1 MQRDM
6 FMCALVLRLTAS
18 LLAAAAV
25 QACAQIPPDYSPD
38 YVQVPVMSRNHP
50 DRVSHYELVPKACLV
65 PDPTDTGLGGSRLPP
80 GCANNA
86 NLLAMVERKKD
97 VVKGRKLGAAPA
109 APSARA
115 AQKYIYGTQGTLG
128 GADSSTPSTH
138 HPTTPSTEPATPA
151 PASTQTAASPAK

>member
-1 MQRDM
+1 MSAP
-6 FMCALVLRLTAS
+6 FLRLAA
-18 LLAAAAV
+18 LLVTGAAL

-38 YVQVPVMSRNHP
+38 YVHVPVMSRNHP
-50 DRVSHYELVPKACLV
+50 DRVSHYELAPKACLT

-109 APSARA
+109 SPSARA
-115 AQKYIYGTQGTLG
+115 AQKYIYGSQGTSG
-128 GADSSTPSTH
+128 VGIDPSNQ
-138 HPTTPSTEPATPA
+138 PATAPA
-151 PASTQTAASPAK
+151 PGTPTVPGTPTAPGSPSVAAAPTAR

>member
-1 MQRDM
+1 MS
-6 FMCALVLRLTAS
+6 FPFLRLGAV
-18 LLAAAAV
+18 LLAAAALP
-25 QACAQIPPDYSPD
+25 ACAQLPPDYSAD

-86 NLLAMVERKKD
+86 NLLAMAERKKD
-97 VVKGRKLGAAPA
+97 VIKGRKLGDAPA

-115 AQKYIYGTQGTLG
+115 AQKYIYGTSGTLG
-128 GADSSTPSTH
+128 VGTGTSTAPATSPSTP
-138 HPTTPSTEPATPA
+138 PATP
-151 PASTQTAASPAK
+151 PGTSTEVAASPAR

>member
-1 MQRDM
+1 MSM
-6 FMCALVLRLTAS
+6 SAPFVRLTAS
-18 LLAAAAV
+18 LLAAAALP
-25 QACAQIPPDYSPD
+25 ACAQIPPDYSPD
-38 YVQVPVMSRNHP
+38 YVEVPVMSRNHP

-65 PDPTDTGLGGSRLPP
+65 ADPTATATGLGTSRLPP

-115 AQKYIYGTQGTLG
+115 AQKYIYGSPGTAGGSNPSAGTGTSPPTQPALPAAPAGT
-128 GADSSTPSTH
+128 
-138 HPTTPSTEPATPA
+138 STE
-151 PASTQTAASPAK
+151 TAVAK

>member
-1 MQRDM
+1 MSAP
-6 FMCALVLRLTAS
+6 FLRLALLLVTAAT
-18 LLAAAAV
+18 L

-38 YVQVPVMSRNHP
+38 YVHVPVMSRNHP
-50 DRVSHYELVPKACLV
+50 DRVSHYELAPKSCLV

-109 APSARA
+109 SPSARA
-115 AQKYIYGTQGTLG
+115 AQKYIYGSEGT
-128 GADSSTPSTH
+128 SSVGINLSNQPSSA
-138 HPTTPSTEPATPA
+138 PGTPA
-151 PASTQTAASPAK
+151 PGTPAPGTPAPGTPSVAAK